1 MALAKYKILHMD
13 NDKIPFM
20 LTIIELFTIT
30 QSGLPWQTALNKL
43 RRYYFQVNSNFLL
56 DVAQSTRYRLINV

>member
-13 NDKIPFM
+13 NDKIS
-20 LTIIELFTIT
+20 FTIT

-43 RRYYFQVNSNFLL
+43 L
-56 DVAQSTRYRLINV
+56 